1 MKLLIALA
9 AAAMLAGCATEPKIQ
24 IKEVVNTVQVPVKV
38 PCIQKRPERPV
49 YRFGVGEK
57 PSEKEMAAILAE
69 DFEKA
74 DQYGRDWEA
83 AAAGCQ

>member
-1 MKLLIALA
+1 MKLVALVIALA
-9 AAAMLAGCATEPKIQ
+9 LAGCATEPRVQ
-24 IKEVVNTVQVPVKV
+24 IKEIVNTVEVPVKV
-38 PCIQKRPERPV
+38 PCVAKRPKRPV
-49 YRFGVGEK
+49 YSFGKGEK
-57 PSEKEMAAILAE
+57 PSEKDMAAILAE